1 MTSNAR
7 EQALKAD
14 LVAQDKEAPPFVSIE
29 RFFDGNDDEG
39 SIGCN
44 LLEHPGL
51 DAFRDAL
58 VGLLQRADVESV
70 YAQIAEIDPGAGL
83 WPFTDTIFV
92 AGSIAPQ
99 ELASLLATL
108 QPDEVASA
116 EGVSVPPG
124 IRKAHSSPVLYA
136 WWD

>member
-1 MTSNAR
+1 MDSK
-7 EQALKAD
+7 EGALKAA
-14 LVAQDKEAPPFVSIE
+14 LIAQGRESPPYVPVE
-29 RFFDGNDDEG
+29 QFFDGNGDEG

-44 LLEHPGL
+44 LMEHPGL
-51 DAFRDAL
+51 EAFRAAL
-58 VGLLQRADVESV
+58 VGLTRRDDVQAV

-92 AGSIAPQ
+92 VGSIDPD
-99 ELASLLATL
+99 ELRRLLAPL

-116 EGVSVPPG
+116 ANVPVPTRLREAHPG
-124 IRKAHSSPVLYA
+124 PIAYA